1 MLNIQ
6 KKMNNAF
13 LALLGLPAT
22 AVGFA
27 LSTQIAALSWIL
39 SNKYG
44 LDIHDVAFVWLAG
57 PIAGIFGQVIVGLLS
72 DNVWFMGGRRRP
84 FIMIGGLISTIAFL
98 ALPNINGIS
107 KVTGITDIILIA
119 SVIALFL
126 DLSINVTF
134 NPARSIIADLTPEGK
149 VRTSGFVW
157 MQIMSGFFGVFAYFL
172 SMVFGNETL
181 LYIAAIIVFLTAVF
195 PILFIQENRYLNEE
209 QKGIVRKKIN
219 WLKICLWLVG
229 IIVRLIVL
237 FFVFYLGL
245 FLYFIIIYMIYII
258 YDMNAHP
265 SKNNQFYE
273 IIKSIFPLFG
283 FFVFGIFSL
292 YFHFFTD
299 LLLAWHNRVL
309 ISALVYT
316 VVIGIIIIIKGL
328 KNPSNNNEFQKI
340 MIAHSFTWVAFQSMF
355 ILSYFYIKNQIMPN
369 VNISSISANW
379 FAEKLT
385 GVVSQTPESST
396 GNILSLGF
404 FILNLVGA
412 IFPLILQTIAKK
424 IGRVKTYIAAL
435 TFSVI
440 GYFYIAFFCQL
451 EFDFYIG
458 MFLVG
463 IGWSA
468 VISIVFAIMS
478 ERVNPAKMG
487 SSMGVFNLAVVLPQ
501 MMSNGV
507 ANIIK
512 ETGNHQLLYIFCGAL
527 VTCSIIFWMFVKE
540 PESSNTKQNIPS
552 GGH

>member
-1 MLNIQ
+1 MS
-6 KKMNNAF
+6 NAF

-57 PIAGIFGQVIVGLLS
+57 PIAGIFGQVIVGMIS

-84 FIMIGGLISTIAFL
+84 FIMIGGMVSTIAFL
-98 ALPNINGIS
+98 ALPNISGIS
-107 KVTGITDIILIA
+107 RVTGITDIILIA

-149 VRTSGFVW
+149 VRTSGYVW

-172 SMVFGNETL
+172 SMLFGNELL
-181 LYIAAIIVFLTAVF
+181 LYIAAVIVFITAVF
-195 PILFIQENRYLNEE
+195 PVLFIQE
-209 QKGIVRKKIN
+209 RKDLETATENQAKFGVWEIFKEIYP
-219 WLKICLWLVG
+219 LYG
-229 IIVRLIVL
+229 
-237 FFVFYLGL
+237 
-245 FLYFIIIYMIYII
+245 FL
-258 YDMNAHP
+258 
-265 SKNNQFYE
+265 
-273 IIKSIFPLFG
+273 
-283 FFVFGIFSL
+283 VFGIFSL
-292 YFHFFTD
+292 FFHFFTET
-299 LLLAWHNRVL
+299 LAAWHNPVL
-309 ISALVYT
+309 IAALSYS
-316 VVIGIIIIIKGL
+316 VVIGIINIVHGL
-328 KNPSNNNEFQKI
+328 KHPSNKNEFQKI
-340 MIAHSFTWVAFQSMF
+340 MLAHSFTWVAFQSMF
-355 ILSYFYIKNQIMPN
+355 IMSGFFIENQIMPN
-369 VNISSISANW
+369 MNVTGVTANW
-379 FAEKLT
+379 FAETLT
-385 GVVSQTPESST
+385 GNTQTSAASI
-396 GNILSLGF
+396 GNIVSLGF

-412 IFPLILQTIAKK
+412 IFPLILQAIAKN

-435 TFSVI
+435 SFSAI
-440 GYFYIAFFCQL
+440 GYFYVAYFSRVEL
-451 EFDFYIG
+451 DFYIG

-478 ERVNPAKMG
+478 ERVNPLQMG
-487 SSMGVFNLAVVLPQ
+487 LFMGVFNLAVVLPQ

-512 ETGNHQLLYIFCGAL
+512 ETGNHQLLYIFCGGL

-540 PESSNTKQNIPS
+540 PESSKVKQNIPT

>member
-6 KKMNNAF
+6 KKMSNAF

-72 DNVWFMGGRRRP
+72 DNVWYMGGRRRP
-84 FIMIGGLISTIAFL
+84 FIIIGGLVSTVAFL
-98 ALPNINGIS
+98 ALPNISGIS

-126 DLSINVTF
+126 DLSVNVTF

-157 MQIMSGFFGVFAYFL
+157 MQIISGFFGVFAYFL

-181 LYIAAIIVFLTAVF
+181 LYIAALIVFLTAVF
-195 PILFIQENRYLNEE
+195 PILFIQE
-209 QKGIVRKKIN
+209 KKDQEDAKVQSDEKFGVWQIFKEIYP
-219 WLKICLWLVG
+219 LYG
-229 IIVRLIVL
+229 
-237 FFVFYLGL
+237 
-245 FLYFIIIYMIYII
+245 FL
-258 YDMNAHP
+258 
-265 SKNNQFYE
+265 
-273 IIKSIFPLFG
+273 
-283 FFVFGIFSL
+283 VFGVFSL
-292 YFHFFTD
+292 FFHFFTPQ
-299 LLLAWHNRVL
+299 LQAWHNPVL
-309 ISALVYT
+309 VAALGYSVL
-316 VVIGIIIIIKGL
+316 IGIINIVQGL
-328 KNPSNNNEFQKI
+328 KNPSNKNEFQKI
-340 MIAHSFTWVAFQSMF
+340 MLAHSFTWVAFQSMF
-355 ILSYFYIKNQIMPN
+355 IMSGFFIEHQIMPN
-369 VNISSISANW
+369 LNVSGITANW

-385 GVVSQTPESST
+385 GQAQTSASSI
-396 GNILSLGF
+396 GNIVSLGF
-404 FILNLVGA
+404 LILNFIGA
-412 IFPLILQTIAKK
+412 VFPLVLQAIAKN
-424 IGRVKTYIAAL
+424 IGRVRTYIGAL
-435 TFSVI
+435 TFSAI
-440 GYFYIAFFCQL
+440 GYFYVAYFSRVEI
-451 EFDFYIG
+451 DFYIG
-458 MFLVG
+458 MVLIG

-487 SSMGVFNLAVVLPQ
+487 LFMGVFNLAVVLPQ

-512 ETGNHQLLYIFCGAL
+512 ETGNHQLLYIFCGGL
-527 VTCSIIFWMFVKE
+527 VTCSILFWMFVKE
-540 PESSNTKQNIPS
+540 PESSKVKQNIPS

>member
-6 KKMNNAF
+6 KKMSNAF

-57 PIAGIFGQVIVGLLS
+57 PIAGIFGQVIVGMVS

-84 FIMIGGLISTIAFL
+84 FIIIGGLVSTVAFL
-98 ALPNINGIS
+98 ALPNISGIS

-126 DLSINVTF
+126 DLSVNVTF

-157 MQIMSGFFGVFAYFL
+157 MQIISGFFGVFAYFL

-181 LYIAAIIVFLTAVF
+181 LYIAALIVFLTAVF
-195 PILFIQENRYLNEE
+195 PILFIQE
-209 QKGIVRKKIN
+209 KKDQEDAKVQSDEKFGVWQIFKEIYP
-219 WLKICLWLVG
+219 LYG
-229 IIVRLIVL
+229 
-237 FFVFYLGL
+237 
-245 FLYFIIIYMIYII
+245 FL
-258 YDMNAHP
+258 
-265 SKNNQFYE
+265 
-273 IIKSIFPLFG
+273 
-283 FFVFGIFSL
+283 VFGVFSL
-292 YFHFFTD
+292 FFHFFTPQ
-299 LLLAWHNRVL
+299 LQAWHNPVL
-309 ISALVYT
+309 VAALGYSVL
-316 VVIGIIIIIKGL
+316 IGIINIVQGL
-328 KNPSNNNEFQKI
+328 KNPSNKNEFQKI
-340 MIAHSFTWVAFQSMF
+340 MLAHSFTWVAFQSMF
-355 ILSYFYIKNQIMPN
+355 IMSGFFIENQIMPN
-369 VNISSISANW
+369 LNVSGITANW

-385 GVVSQTPESST
+385 GQVQTSASSI
-396 GNILSLGF
+396 GNIVSLGF
-404 FILNLVGA
+404 LILNFIGA
-412 IFPLILQTIAKK
+412 VFPLVLQAIAKN
-424 IGRVKTYIAAL
+424 IGRVRTYIGAL
-435 TFSVI
+435 AFSAI
-440 GYFYIAFFCQL
+440 GYFYVAYFSRVEI
-451 EFDFYIG
+451 DFYIG
-458 MFLVG
+458 MVLIG

-487 SSMGVFNLAVVLPQ
+487 LFMGVFNLAVVLPQ

-512 ETGNHQLLYIFCGAL
+512 ETGNHQLLYIFCGGL
-527 VTCSIIFWMFVKE
+527 VTCSILFWMFVKE
-540 PESSNTKQNIPS
+540 PESSKVKQNIPS
-552 GGH
+552 EGH

>member
-6 KKMNNAF
+6 KKMSNPF

-39 SNKYG
+39 SNKYH

-84 FIMIGGLISTIAFL
+84 FIIIGGMVSTIAFL
-98 ALPNINGIS
+98 TLPHIRAISHITGIS
-107 KVTGITDIILIA
+107 DIILIA

-149 VRTSGFVW
+149 VRTSGYVW

-181 LYIAAIIVFLTAVF
+181 LYIAAVIVFLTAVF
-195 PILFIQENRYLNEE
+195 PILFIQEEKSNVEE
-209 QKGIVRKKIN
+209 KAEEKFGVAQIFK
-219 WLKICLWLVG
+219 
-229 IIVRLIVL
+229 
-237 FFVFYLGL
+237 
-245 FLYFIIIYMIYII
+245 
-258 YDMNAHP
+258 
-265 SKNNQFYE
+265 E
-273 IIKSIFPLFG
+273 IFPLYG
-283 FFVFGIFSL
+283 FLVFGIFSL
-292 YFHFFTD
+292 FFHFFPET
-299 LLLAWHNRVL
+299 LGSWHNPAL
-309 ISALVYT
+309 IAALAYSII
-316 VVIGIIIIIKGL
+316 IGIIIIIQGIK
-328 KNPSNNNEFQKI
+328 KASNRNEFQKI
-340 MIAHSFTWVAFQSMF
+340 MLAHSFTWVAFQSMF
-355 ILSYFYIKNQIMPN
+355 ILSGFFIENQILPN
-369 VNISSISANW
+369 IALNGITANW

-385 GVVSQTPESST
+385 GTVQTTGSSV
-396 GNILSLGF
+396 GNIVSLGF
-404 FILNLVGA
+404 FILNFVGA
-412 IFPLILQTIAKK
+412 IFPLILQSIAKY
-424 IGRVKTYIAAL
+424 IGRVKTYIGAL
-435 TFSVI
+435 AFSAI
-440 GYFYIAFFCQL
+440 GYFYIAYFSRV
-451 EFDFYIG
+451 EVDFYIG

-487 SSMGVFNLAVVLPQ
+487 LYMGVFNLAVVLPQ

-507 ANIIK
+507 ANVIK
-512 ETGNHQLLYIFCGAL
+512 ATGNHQLLYIFCGL
-527 VTCSIIFWMFVKE
+527 LITTSVIFWMFVKE
-540 PESSNTKQNIPS
+540 PESSGSTSAIPK
-552 GGH
+552 GH

>member
-6 KKMNNAF
+6 KKMSNAF

-84 FIMIGGLISTIAFL
+84 FIIIGGIVSTIAFL
-98 ALPNINGIS
+98 ALPNISGIS
-107 KVTGITDIILIA
+107 KITGITDIILIA
-119 SVIALFL
+119 SLIALFL
-126 DLSINVTF
+126 DLSVNVTF

-157 MQIMSGFFGVFAYFL
+157 MQIISGFFGVFAYFL

-181 LYIAAIIVFLTAVF
+181 LYIAAVIVFLTAVF
-195 PILFIQENRYLNEE
+195 PILFIQEKQE
-209 QKGIVRKKIN
+209 QTKEIDAEKFGVWQIVK
-219 WLKICLWLVG
+219 
-229 IIVRLIVL
+229 
-237 FFVFYLGL
+237 
-245 FLYFIIIYMIYII
+245 
-258 YDMNAHP
+258 
-265 SKNNQFYE
+265 E
-273 IIKSIFPLFG
+273 IFPLYG
-283 FFVFGIFSL
+283 FLVFGVFSL
-292 YFHFFTD
+292 FFHFFTD
-299 LLLAWHNRVL
+299 ALAAWHNPVL
-309 ISALVYT
+309 IGALSYS
-316 VVIGIIIIIKGL
+316 VIIGLYIILNGL
-328 KNPSNNNEFQKI
+328 KSPSDKNEFQKI
-340 MIAHSFTWVAFQSMF
+340 MLAHSFTWVAFQSMF
-355 ILSYFYIKNQIMPN
+355 IMSGFFIENQIMPN
-369 VNISSISANW
+369 LDVSTITANW

-385 GVVSQTPESST
+385 GTSQSAASSI
-396 GNILSLGF
+396 GNIVSLGF
-404 FILNLVGA
+404 LILNFIGA
-412 IFPLILQTIAKK
+412 IFPIVLQSIAKN
-424 IGRVKTYIAAL
+424 IGRVKTYISAL
-435 TFSVI
+435 SFSAI
-440 GYFYIAFFCQL
+440 GYFYIAFFSHM
-451 EFDFYIG
+451 EIDFYIG
-458 MFLVG
+458 MVLIG

-478 ERVNPAKMG
+478 ERVNPSKMG
-487 SSMGVFNLAVVLPQ
+487 LFMGVFNLAVVLPQ

-527 VTCSIIFWMFVKE
+527 ITTSVIFWLFVKE
-540 PESSNTKQNIPS
+540 PKSSNTKQTIPS